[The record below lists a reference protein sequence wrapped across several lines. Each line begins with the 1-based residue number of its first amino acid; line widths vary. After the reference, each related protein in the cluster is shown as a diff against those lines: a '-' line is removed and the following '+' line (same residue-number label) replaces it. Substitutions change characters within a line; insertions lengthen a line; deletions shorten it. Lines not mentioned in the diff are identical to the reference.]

1 MEMRRYRHIW
11 GIACKD
17 HVTNEKERSSIKR
30 YIGPQEDLLS
40 TAKNMKPKWFGRV
53 TRSCGLAKIACNSGS

>member
-1 MEMRRYRHIW
+1 MEMRRYCHIS
-11 GIACKD
+11 GISDKD

-40 TAKNMKPKWFGRV
+40 SEEHEIQTVRPRH
-53 TRSCGLAKIACNSGS
+53 KILRPRKDRM